1 MQGSCLLLCT
11 QNSDC
16 GEFPEMSPNN
26 PQCQAVVREVGEA
39 EISVCATPGFLET
52 NNSNNNPNS
61 TCTQD
66 AQCRAALGDERAQC
80 SLSGTCIIPAEQH
93 ALRITSRE
101 MSQALRGPQ
110 ILGVYLADAQ
120 GAPIGYAVEEV
131 YAPQGLGMSTL
142 QLSGEVPEVEAQG
155 LCVPGA
161 SGAPAAELG
170 PMGGSL
176 RVHFIDAA
184 GARLLITPEQEIVVV
199 AKSEECGMWSD
210 PSEYELTLCVSP
222 QSETIQEEIHCT
234 QPIGQPQTQSAR
246 FNVTAR

>member
-1 MQGSCLLLCT
+1 MRPIAPMLLTVLLTGCLDAASMCGFDTDCREEEEACVQGSCLLLCT

-39 EISVCATPGFLET
+39 EISICATPGFLET

-66 AQCRAALGDERAQC
+66 AQCRAALGDARAQC

-101 MSQALRGPQ
+101 MSQDLRGPQ

-161 SGAPAAELG
+161 SGHRPPSLAPW
-170 PMGGSL
+170 
-176 RVHFIDAA
+176 A
-184 GARLLITPEQEIVVV
+184 GACACTSSTPP
-199 AKSEECGMWSD
+199 ALAS
-210 PSEYELTLCVSP
+210 
-222 QSETIQEEIHCT
+222 
-234 QPIGQPQTQSAR
+234 
-246 FNVTAR
+246 